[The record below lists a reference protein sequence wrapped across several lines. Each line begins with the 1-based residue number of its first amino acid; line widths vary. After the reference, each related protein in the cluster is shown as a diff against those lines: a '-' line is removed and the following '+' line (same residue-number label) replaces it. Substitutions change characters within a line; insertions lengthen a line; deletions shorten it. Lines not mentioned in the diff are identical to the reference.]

1 MSVHETLDF
10 PFHLAPS
17 GRSAATIGD
26 DRVRDMIEQLLFTDP
41 GERVN
46 RPSFGCGLSRLV
58 FEPVGAERA
67 AATRFLVQG
76 QLDEVLGSLIEVH
89 GVTVELDNARLVVHV
104 AYARR
109 DDGRRREDRFFAAVG
124 GGP

>member
-1 MSVHETLDF
+1 
-10 PFHLAPS
+10 
-17 GRSAATIGD
+17 
-26 DRVRDMIEQLLFTDP
+26 MIEQVLFTDP

-46 RPSFGCGLSRLV
+46 RPTFGCGLSRLV

-76 QLDEVLGSLIEVH
+76 QLDEVLGDLIDVH
-89 GVTVELDNARLVVHV
+89 SVAVDLVESRLTVHV

-109 DDGRRREDRFFAAVG
+109 DDGRRRDDRFFAAVG
-124 GGP
+124 GGQ

>member
-1 MSVHETLDF
+1 VALDF
-10 PFHLAPS
+10 PFRIAAD
-17 GRSAATIGD
+17 GRAATTDGD
-26 DRVRDMIEQLLFTDP
+26 DRVRDMIEQVLFTDP

-46 RPSFGCGLSRLV
+46 RPEFGCGLSRLV

-76 QLDEVLGSLIEVH
+76 QLEEVLGELIDVES
-89 GVTVELDNARLVVHV
+89 VTVEAVDGRLTVAV

-124 GGP
+124 GGR

>member
-1 MSVHETLDF
+1 MAGTLDH
-10 PFHLAPS
+10 PFHVAPD
-17 GRSAATIGD
+17 GRAATTDGD
-26 DRVRDMIEQLLFTDP
+26 DRVRDMIEQVLFTDP

-46 RPSFGCGLSRLV
+46 RPEFGCGLARLV

-76 QLDEVLGSLIEVH
+76 QLDEVMGDLIEVERVSVEAID
-89 GVTVELDNARLVVHV
+89 GRVTVFV

-124 GGP
+124 GER